1 MGERYLYQKCPFLKE
16 VSQERREQFE
26 TYFRTAPDWLIDAFV
41 VEKMKS
47 VSFDER
53 DGSLVPAACQSL

>member
-41 VEKMKS
+41 LEKMKKGHRLS
-47 VSFDER
+47 ER
-53 DGSLVPAACQSL
+53 IIRQIRFILL